1 MAERAKIEN
10 LRPLGDGSRTKD
22 EEREIR
28 AAGGRKSGEVRR
40 LKAREQKEW
49 ADLLK
54 MSLREG
60 KPEKLRYLD
69 EAEARNIRVSVAMK
83 VKLIN
88 DALNGD
94 KKAHEMV
101 LKYAGISALCD
112 LDDEREE
119 GEAGAP
125 QMTSLLN
132 ALEGTA
138 EEVFKDEQTDQKPT
152 EEIVEENG

>member
-1 MAERAKIEN
+1 MAERTQNEN

-54 MSLREG
+54 MTLREG
-60 KPEKLRYLD
+60 KAEKLRYLN

-101 LKYAGISALCD
+101 LKYAGITALCD
-112 LDDEREE
+112 LDEEMGEDENDT
-119 GEAGAP
+119 P
-125 QMTSLLN
+125 QMTSLLT

-138 EEVFKDEQTDQKPT
+138 EEVFKDEPTDKTT
-152 EEIVEENG
+152 EEIAEENN